1 MSKIIWGKYAKIDD
15 AYTRYTQRFQNGR
28 THGAGKVAIKSH
40 FENFCKIKWIISP
53 LQLIS
58 DYFVILKQMWLSKT
72 SGINRF
78 CIFYHFLS
86 ATAWLRFSRN
96 RRIVWKRVF
105 YIMLFSFNWSVLK
118 IFAYWMDIMLIKY
131 LLSMILIMINLF

>member
-1 MSKIIWGKYAKIDD
+1 MSKNIWGKYAKIDD

-40 FENFCKIKWIISP
+40 LENFCKIKWIISP

-86 ATAWLRFSRN
+86 ATAWHFPEIAALCESVF
-96 RRIVWKRVF
+96 F